1 MRTLPQRHPLGLAA
15 ALLIFAI
22 APLENLMAQDS
33 VTPTATASTSASDSE
48 HNKSLIRDAFDRWRN
63 GQGSV
68 FDLLAPEA
76 HWTIAGTSLAAG
88 EYRSRE
94 EFLAKVIVPF
104 NARVSRPLSPTVR
117 QIHADGDNVV
127 VLFDGETVANDG
139 QPYVN
144 TYAWFMR
151 LENGK
156 IVDATAFFDSKTFD
170 VLWTRVQPSH

>member
-76 HWTIAGTSLAAG
+76 HWTIAGTSLEIGRASCRERGGVRVAA
-88 EYRSRE
+88 
-94 EFLAKVIVPF
+94 
-104 NARVSRPLSPTVR
+104 
-117 QIHADGDNVV
+117 
-127 VLFDGETVANDG
+127 VALD
-139 QPYVN
+139 
-144 TYAWFMR
+144 
-151 LENGK
+151 
-156 IVDATAFFDSKTFD
+156 
-170 VLWTRVQPSH
+170 